1 MEETTAKFDGML
13 MEFGARRNAADGRL
27 AEMEAGVVAC
37 AVEAETALDDDER
50 REVAIAEEL
59 EALKKSRVGSANAV
73 VQFRWDLDAAR
84 ERQGLSL
91 VHWHTFQFHSESFL
105 SVTG

>member
-13 MEFGARRNAADGRL
+13 AEFGARRNAADGRL

-50 REVAIAEEL
+50 RELAIAEEL
-59 EALKKSRVGSANAV
+59 EAGASTPPLLSSTCAVFVTETRNHRTYPTKSAQVNPKTGRV
-73 VQFRWDLDAAR
+73 
-84 ERQGLSL
+84 
-91 VHWHTFQFHSESFL
+91 
-105 SVTG
+105 